1 MRDFSAAFDAGD
13 TMDENKKRPNLEML
27 GTNELPTDIEGG
39 RILPINLVGEMK
51 RSFISYAMAVII
63 SRALPDVRDG
73 LKPVH
78 RRILYAMDELSMQPD
93 KPFRKSARLVG
104 DVLGKYHPHGD
115 TAVYDAMV
123 RLAQPFSTRY
133 PLVEGHGN
141 FGSVDGDPA
150 AAMRYTEARMSRLTL
165 EMLRDL
171 DKNTVDFYPNFDETL
186 MQPAVLPARYPN
198 LLVNGSNGIAVG
210 MATNIPPHNLGEAI
224 DACTAMID
232 NPDITIDEL
241 MNYIPGPDFPTG
253 GVIMGDV
260 GIRHAY
266 FTGRGKILVRAKS
279 EIEQYKADRS
289 RIIVT
294 EIPYQ
299 VNKAKLVEKI
309 AELVHEKRVDG
320 ISDLRDESSRAGMR
334 IVIEL
339 KKDVNANVVLNNLY
353 KHTQLQDTFG
363 VIMIA
368 LVNGE
373 PKVLNLR
380 EMLYHYIAHQ
390 KDVVTRRTQFD
401 LDKARERLHILEGLM
416 IALDNIDEVIAII
429 KASANGAEAK
439 ERLIARFGFS
449 ERQAQ
454 AILDMRLQRLTGLE
468 REKLEA
474 EYGELKRTVE
484 YLASLLADEGKL
496 MGVVKDEMLEIRRR
510 FADPRRTEITKLVED
525 IDMDDIIQE
534 EDMVVTCTH
543 HGYIKRIAEATYR
556 TQRRGGVGVS
566 AGATREEDFLEDI
579 FVTSTH
585 SFIMFFTNKGRAFRI
600 KCYSIPEASRTA
612 KGTPIVNLLQ
622 LQTGE
627 FVTAA
632 FPIGKQT
639 EGGYLVLCTRQGIIK
654 KTPLSDFSNIRK
666 GGMIAQ
672 NLREGDELISVALS
686 EGDDEF
692 IIGTRDGMSIRFSEQ
707 DVRAMGRNASGVR
720 AIKLSEGDCVVDMS
734 KVKPGSC
741 VVAITENGMGKRTD
755 AEAYRIQGRAGK
767 GIIAMN
773 ITEKTGKLVCLKVS
787 EGNEDLMLIR
797 DDGVVIRVPIDTIS
811 VISRNTQGVRL
822 MKIDEG
828 HRVASVALAPHNDD
842 EPQQDGEADDAETTA
857 DAADENIATENPGAA
872 VDGFDESGTPENA

>member
-1 MRDFSAAFDAGD
+1 
-13 TMDENKKRPNLEML
+13 MDENKKRPNLEML
-27 GTNELPTDIEGG
+27 GTNELPTDVEGG

-210 MATNIPPHNLGEAI
+210 MATNIPPHNLGEAV
-224 DACTAMID
+224 DACAAMID

-429 KASANGAEAK
+429 KASATGAEAK

-510 FADPRRTEITKLVED
+510 FADPRRTEITKIVED

-556 TQRRGGVGVS
+556 TQRRGGVGIS

-585 SFIMFFTNKGRAFRI
+585 SYIMFFTNRGRAFRI

-632 FPIGKQT
+632 FPIGRQT
-639 EGGYLVLCTRQGIIK
+639 AGGYLVLCTRQGVIK

-666 GGMIAQ
+666 GGLIAQ

-686 EGDDEF
+686 AGDDEF

-707 DVRAMGRNASGVR
+707 DVRSMGRNASGVR

-734 KVKPGSC
+734 MVKPGSC
-741 VVAITENGMGKRTD
+741 VIAITENGMGKRTEED
-755 AEAYRIQGRAGK
+755 AYRVQGRAGK

-797 DDGVVIRVPIDTIS
+797 DDGVVIRVPVDTIS

-842 EPQQDGEADDAETTA
+842 EPQKGGEESDGEISNANA
-857 DAADENIATENPGAA
+857 DAAETAPSDTAENS
-872 VDGFDESGTPENA
+872 DTPEDLR

>member
-1 MRDFSAAFDAGD
+1 
-13 TMDENKKRPNLEML
+13 ML
-27 GTNELPTDIEGG
+27 GTNELPTDVEGG

-210 MATNIPPHNLGEAI
+210 MATNIPPHNLGEAV
-224 DACTAMID
+224 DACAAMID

-429 KASANGAEAK
+429 KASATGAEAK

-510 FADPRRTEITKLVED
+510 FADPRRTEITKIVED

-556 TQRRGGVGVS
+556 TQRRGGVGIS

-585 SFIMFFTNKGRAFRI
+585 SYIMFFTNKGRAFRI

-632 FPIGKQT
+632 FPIGRQT
-639 EGGYLVLCTRQGIIK
+639 EGGYLVLCTRQGVIK

-666 GGMIAQ
+666 GGLIAQ

-686 EGDDEF
+686 AGDDEF

-707 DVRAMGRNASGVR
+707 DVRSMGRNASGVR

-734 KVKPGSC
+734 MVKPGSC
-741 VVAITENGMGKRTD
+741 VIAITENGMGKRTEED
-755 AEAYRIQGRAGK
+755 AYRVQGRAGK

-797 DDGVVIRVPIDTIS
+797 DDGVVIRVPVDTIS

-842 EPQQDGEADDAETTA
+842 EPQKGGEESDGEISNANANADSGKTAPSDTAENS
-857 DAADENIATENPGAA
+857 D
-872 VDGFDESGTPENA
+872 TPEDLR

>member
-1 MRDFSAAFDAGD
+1 
-13 TMDENKKRPNLEML
+13 MDENKKRPNLEML
-27 GTNELPTDIEGG
+27 GTNELPTDVEGG

-115 TAVYDAMV
+115 KAVYDAMV

-210 MATNIPPHNLGEAI
+210 MATNIPPHNLGEAV
-224 DACTAMID
+224 DACAAMID

-496 MGVVKDEMLEIRRR
+496 MSVVKDEMLEIRRR
-510 FADPRRTEITKLVED
+510 FADPRRTEITKIVED

-556 TQRRGGVGVS
+556 TQRRGGVGIS

-585 SFIMFFTNKGRAFRI
+585 SYIMFFTNKGRAFRI

-632 FPIGKQT
+632 FPIGRQT
-639 EGGYLVLCTRQGIIK
+639 EGGYLVLCTRQGVIK

-666 GGMIAQ
+666 GGLIAQ

-686 EGDDEF
+686 AGDDEF

-707 DVRAMGRNASGVR
+707 DVRSMGRNASGVR

-734 KVKPGSC
+734 MVKPGSC
-741 VVAITENGMGKRTD
+741 VIAITENGMGKRTEED
-755 AEAYRIQGRAGK
+755 AYRVQGRAGK

-797 DDGVVIRVPIDTIS
+797 DDGVVIRVPVDTIS

-842 EPQQDGEADDAETTA
+842 EPQKGGEESDGEISNANENADSAETAPSDTA
-857 DAADENIATENPGAA
+857 ENS
-872 VDGFDESGTPENA
+872 DTPEDLR

>member
-1 MRDFSAAFDAGD
+1 
-13 TMDENKKRPNLEML
+13 ML
-27 GTNELPTDIEGG
+27 GTNELPTDVEGG

-210 MATNIPPHNLGEAI
+210 MATNIPPHNLGEAV
-224 DACTAMID
+224 DACAAMID

-429 KASANGAEAK
+429 KASATGAEAK

-510 FADPRRTEITKLVED
+510 FADPRRTEITKIVED

-556 TQRRGGVGVS
+556 TQRRGGVGIS

-585 SFIMFFTNKGRAFRI
+585 SYIMFFTNKGRAFRI

-632 FPIGKQT
+632 FPIGRQT
-639 EGGYLVLCTRQGIIK
+639 EGGYLVLCTRQGVIK

-666 GGMIAQ
+666 GGLIAQ

-686 EGDDEF
+686 AGDDEF

-707 DVRAMGRNASGVR
+707 DVRSMGRNASGVR

-734 KVKPGSC
+734 MVKPGSC
-741 VVAITENGMGKRTD
+741 VIAITENGMGKRTEED
-755 AEAYRIQGRAGK
+755 AYRVQGRAGK

-797 DDGVVIRVPIDTIS
+797 DDGVVIRVPVDTIS

-842 EPQQDGEADDAETTA
+842 EPQKGGEESDGEISNANANADSAETAPSDTA
-857 DAADENIATENPGAA
+857 EN
-872 VDGFDESGTPENA
+872 FDTPEDLR

>member
-1 MRDFSAAFDAGD
+1 
-13 TMDENKKRPNLEML
+13 MDENKKRPNLEML
-27 GTNELPTDIEGG
+27 GTNELPTDVEGG

-115 TAVYDAMV
+115 MAVYYAMV

-210 MATNIPPHNLGEAI
+210 MATNIPPHNLGEAV
-224 DACTAMID
+224 DACAAMID

-510 FADPRRTEITKLVED
+510 FADPRRTEITKIVED

-556 TQRRGGVGVS
+556 TQRRGGVGIS

-585 SFIMFFTNKGRAFRI
+585 SYIMFFTNKGRAFRI

-632 FPIGKQT
+632 FPIGRQT
-639 EGGYLVLCTRQGIIK
+639 EGGYLVLCTRQGVIK

-666 GGMIAQ
+666 GGLIAQ

-686 EGDDEF
+686 AGDDEF

-707 DVRAMGRNASGVR
+707 DVRSMGRNASGVR

-734 KVKPGSC
+734 MVKPGSC
-741 VVAITENGMGKRTD
+741 VIAITENGMGKRTEED
-755 AEAYRIQGRAGK
+755 AYRVQGRAGK
-767 GIIAMN
+767 GIIAIN

-797 DDGVVIRVPIDTIS
+797 DDGVVIRVPVDTIS

-842 EPQQDGEADDAETTA
+842 EPQKGGEESDGEISNANADSGKTAPSDTAENS
-857 DAADENIATENPGAA
+857 D
-872 VDGFDESGTPENA
+872 TPEDLR

>member
-1 MRDFSAAFDAGD
+1 
-13 TMDENKKRPNLEML
+13 MDENKKRPNLEML
-27 GTNELPTDIEGG
+27 GTNELPTDVEGG

-210 MATNIPPHNLGEAI
+210 MATNIPPHNLGEAV
-224 DACTAMID
+224 DACAAMID

-320 ISDLRDESSRAGMR
+320 ISDLRDESSRAGMC

-496 MGVVKDEMLEIRRR
+496 MSVVKDEMLEIRRR
-510 FADPRRTEITKLVED
+510 FADPRRTEITKIVED

-556 TQRRGGVGVS
+556 TQRRGGVGIS

-585 SFIMFFTNKGRAFRI
+585 SYIMFFTNKGRAFRI

-632 FPIGKQT
+632 FPIGRQT
-639 EGGYLVLCTRQGIIK
+639 EGGYLVLCTRQGVIK

-666 GGMIAQ
+666 GGLIAQ

-686 EGDDEF
+686 AGDDEF

-707 DVRAMGRNASGVR
+707 DVRSMGRNASGVR

-734 KVKPGSC
+734 MVKPGSC
-741 VVAITENGMGKRTD
+741 VIAITENGMGKRTEED
-755 AEAYRIQGRAGK
+755 AYRVQGRAGK

-797 DDGVVIRVPIDTIS
+797 DDGVVIRVPVDTIS

-842 EPQQDGEADDAETTA
+842 EPQKGGEESDGEISNANANADSAETAPSDTA
-857 DAADENIATENPGAA
+857 ENS
-872 VDGFDESGTPENA
+872 DTPEDLR

>member
-1 MRDFSAAFDAGD
+1 
-13 TMDENKKRPNLEML
+13 MDENKKRPNLEML
-27 GTNELPTDIEGG
+27 GTNELPTDVEGG

-115 TAVYDAMV
+115 MAVYDAMV

-210 MATNIPPHNLGEAI
+210 MATNIPPHNLGEAV
-224 DACTAMID
+224 DACAAMID

-510 FADPRRTEITKLVED
+510 FADPRRTEITKIVED

-556 TQRRGGVGVS
+556 TQRRGGVGIS

-585 SFIMFFTNKGRAFRI
+585 SYIMFFTNKGRAFRI

-632 FPIGKQT
+632 FPIGRQT
-639 EGGYLVLCTRQGIIK
+639 EGGYLVLCTRQGVIK

-666 GGMIAQ
+666 GGLIAQ

-686 EGDDEF
+686 AGDDEF

-707 DVRAMGRNASGVR
+707 DVRSMGRNASGVR

-734 KVKPGSC
+734 MVKPGSC
-741 VVAITENGMGKRTD
+741 VIAITENGMGKRTEED
-755 AEAYRIQGRAGK
+755 AYRVQGRAGK

-797 DDGVVIRVPIDTIS
+797 DDGVVIRVPVDTIS

-842 EPQQDGEADDAETTA
+842 EPQKGGEESDGEISNANDNADSAETA
-857 DAADENIATENPGAA
+857 PSDAQENS
-872 VDGFDESGTPENA
+872 DTPEDLR

>member
-1 MRDFSAAFDAGD
+1 
-13 TMDENKKRPNLEML
+13 MDEKKKRQNLEML
-27 GTNELPTDIEGG
+27 GTNELPQDIEGG

-51 RSFISYAMAVII
+51 KSFISYAMAVII

-93 KPFRKSARLVG
+93 KPFRKCARLVG

-115 TAVYDAMV
+115 TAVYDATV

-150 AAMRYTEARMSRLTL
+150 AAMRYTECRMSRLTL
-165 EMLRDL
+165 EMLSDL

-210 MATNIPPHNLGEAI
+210 MATNIPPHNLGETI
-224 DACTAMID
+224 DAFVAMID
-232 NPDITIDEL
+232 DPDITIDEL

-266 FTGRGKILVRAKS
+266 FTGRGRILVRAKS

-309 AELVHEKRVDG
+309 AELIHEKKVDG

-368 LVNGE
+368 LVDGE

-380 EMLYHYIAHQ
+380 EMLWYYLEHQ
-390 KDVVTRRTQFD
+390 KEVVTRRTQFD
-401 LDKARERLHILEGLM
+401 LDKARERLHIIEGLI

-449 ERQAQ
+449 EKQAQ

-474 EYGELKRTVE
+474 EYAELKKTVE
-484 YLASLLADEGKL
+484 YLLAILSDEKKLLGVIRDE
-496 MGVVKDEMLEIRRR
+496 VLEIRRR
-510 FADPRRTEITKLVED
+510 FADPRRTEITKIIED

-566 AGATREEDFLEDI
+566 AGATRDEDFLEDI

-585 SFIMFFTNKGRAFRI
+585 SYIMFFTNKGRAFRI

-632 FPIGKQT
+632 FPIGKDVGGGD
-639 EGGYLVLCTRQGIIK
+639 EGYLVLCTRNGVIK

-666 GGMIAQ
+666 GGIIAQ
-672 NLREGDELISVALS
+672 NLREGDELISVDRS
-686 EGDDEF
+686 SGRDEF
-692 IIGTRDGMSIRFSEQ
+692 IIGTREGKSIRFSEE
-707 DVRAMGRNASGVR
+707 DVRAMGRAAAGVR
-720 AIKLSEGDCVVDMS
+720 AIKLDEGDAVVDMS
-734 KVKPGSC
+734 KVKKGEY
-741 VVAITENGMGKRTD
+741 VIAIAENGMGKRTD
-755 AEAYRIQGRAGK
+755 EEEYRQQGRAGK

-773 ITEKTGKLVCLKVS
+773 ITEKTGKLICLKVAS
-787 EGNEDLMLIR
+787 GNEDLMLIR
-797 DDGVVIRVPIDTIS
+797 DDGIVIRIPVSAIS

-822 MKIDEG
+822 MRIDGE

-842 EPQQDGEADDAETTA
+842 EPEKPEGEETVTAPAEEITVSVPEPAVEPEGEDGEE
-857 DAADENIATENPGAA
+857 
-872 VDGFDESGTPENA
+872 

>member
-1 MRDFSAAFDAGD
+1 
-13 TMDENKKRPNLEML
+13 MDENKKRPNLEML
-27 GTNELPTDIEGG
+27 GTNELPTDVEGG

-123 RLAQPFSTRY
+123 RLAQSFSTRY

-210 MATNIPPHNLGEAI
+210 MATNIPPHNLGEAV
-224 DACTAMID
+224 DACAAMID

-510 FADPRRTEITKLVED
+510 FADPRRTEITKIVED

-556 TQRRGGVGVS
+556 TQRRGGVGIS

-585 SFIMFFTNKGRAFRI
+585 SYIMFFTNKGRAFRI

-632 FPIGKQT
+632 FPIGRQT
-639 EGGYLVLCTRQGIIK
+639 EGGYLVLCTRQGVIK

-666 GGMIAQ
+666 GGLIAQ

-686 EGDDEF
+686 AGDDEF

-707 DVRAMGRNASGVR
+707 DVRSMGRNASGVR

-734 KVKPGSC
+734 MVKPGSC
-741 VVAITENGMGKRTD
+741 VIAITENGMGKRTEED
-755 AEAYRIQGRAGK
+755 AYRVQGRAGK

-797 DDGVVIRVPIDTIS
+797 DDGVVIRVPVDTIS

-842 EPQQDGEADDAETTA
+842 EPQKGGEESDGEISNANANA
-857 DAADENIATENPGAA
+857 DAGKTAPSDTAENS
-872 VDGFDESGTPENA
+872 DTPEDLR

>member
-1 MRDFSAAFDAGD
+1 
-13 TMDENKKRPNLEML
+13 MDENKKRPNLEML
-27 GTNELPTDIEGG
+27 GTNELPTDVEGG

-115 TAVYDAMV
+115 KAVYDAMV

-210 MATNIPPHNLGEAI
+210 MATNIPPHNLGEAV
-224 DACTAMID
+224 DACAAMID

-429 KASANGAEAK
+429 KASATGAEAK

-510 FADPRRTEITKLVED
+510 FADPRRTEITKIVED

-556 TQRRGGVGVS
+556 TQRRGGVGIS

-585 SFIMFFTNKGRAFRI
+585 SYIMFFTNKGRAFRI

-632 FPIGKQT
+632 FPIGRQT
-639 EGGYLVLCTRQGIIK
+639 EGGYLVLCTRQGVIK

-666 GGMIAQ
+666 GGLIAQ

-686 EGDDEF
+686 AGDDEF

-707 DVRAMGRNASGVR
+707 DVRSMGRNASGVR

-734 KVKPGSC
+734 MVKPGSC
-741 VVAITENGMGKRTD
+741 VIAITENGMGKRTEED
-755 AEAYRIQGRAGK
+755 AYRVQGRAGK

-797 DDGVVIRVPIDTIS
+797 DDGVVIRVPVDTIS

-842 EPQQDGEADDAETTA
+842 EPQKGGEESDGEISNANANADSAETAPSDTA
-857 DAADENIATENPGAA
+857 EN
-872 VDGFDESGTPENA
+872 FDTPEDLR

>member
-1 MRDFSAAFDAGD
+1 
-13 TMDENKKRPNLEML
+13 MDENKKRPNLEML
-27 GTNELPTDIEGG
+27 GTNELPTDVEGG

-210 MATNIPPHNLGEAI
+210 MATNIPPHNLGEAV
-224 DACTAMID
+224 DACAAMID

-468 REKLEA
+468 CEKLEA

-510 FADPRRTEITKLVED
+510 FADPRRTEITKIVED

-556 TQRRGGVGVS
+556 TQRRGGVGIS

-585 SFIMFFTNKGRAFRI
+585 SYIMFFTNKGRAFRI

-632 FPIGKQT
+632 FPIGRQT
-639 EGGYLVLCTRQGIIK
+639 EGGYLVLCTRQGVIK

-666 GGMIAQ
+666 GGLIAQ

-686 EGDDEF
+686 AGDDEF

-707 DVRAMGRNASGVR
+707 DVRSMGRNASGVR

-734 KVKPGSC
+734 MVKPGSC
-741 VVAITENGMGKRTD
+741 VIAITENGMGKRTEED
-755 AEAYRIQGRAGK
+755 AYRVQGRAGK

-797 DDGVVIRVPIDTIS
+797 DDGVVIRVPVDTIS

-842 EPQQDGEADDAETTA
+842 EPQKGGEESDGEISNANANA
-857 DAADENIATENPGAA
+857 DAGKTAPSDTAENS
-872 VDGFDESGTPENA
+872 DTPEDRR

>member
-1 MRDFSAAFDAGD
+1 
-13 TMDENKKRPNLEML
+13 MDENKKRPNLEML
-27 GTNELPTDIEGG
+27 GTNELPTDVEGG

-115 TAVYDAMV
+115 KAVYNAMV

-210 MATNIPPHNLGEAI
+210 MATNIPPHNLGEAV
-224 DACTAMID
+224 DACAAMID

-496 MGVVKDEMLEIRRR
+496 MSVVKDEMLEIRRR
-510 FADPRRTEITKLVED
+510 FADPRRTEITKIVED

-556 TQRRGGVGVS
+556 TQRRGGVGIS

-585 SFIMFFTNKGRAFRI
+585 SYIMFFTNKGRAFRI

-632 FPIGKQT
+632 FPIGRQT
-639 EGGYLVLCTRQGIIK
+639 EGGYLVLCTRQGVIK

-666 GGMIAQ
+666 GGLIAQ

-686 EGDDEF
+686 AGDDEF

-707 DVRAMGRNASGVR
+707 DVRSMGRNASGVR

-734 KVKPGSC
+734 MVKPGSC
-741 VVAITENGMGKRTD
+741 VIAITENGMGKRTEED
-755 AEAYRIQGRAGK
+755 AYRVQGRAGK

-797 DDGVVIRVPIDTIS
+797 DDGVVIRVPVDTIS

-842 EPQQDGEADDAETTA
+842 EPQKGGEESDGEISNANANADSAETAPSDTA
-857 DAADENIATENPGAA
+857 ENS
-872 VDGFDESGTPENA
+872 DTPEDLR

>member
-1 MRDFSAAFDAGD
+1 
-13 TMDENKKRPNLEML
+13 MDENKKRPNLEML
-27 GTNELPTDIEGG
+27 GTNELPTDVEGG

-115 TAVYDAMV
+115 MAVYDAMV

-210 MATNIPPHNLGEAI
+210 MATNIPPHNLGEAV
-224 DACTAMID
+224 DACAAMID

-429 KASANGAEAK
+429 KASATGAEAK

-510 FADPRRTEITKLVED
+510 FADPRRTEITKIVED

-556 TQRRGGVGVS
+556 TQRRGGVGIS

-585 SFIMFFTNKGRAFRI
+585 SYIMFFTNKGRAFRI

-632 FPIGKQT
+632 FPIGRQT
-639 EGGYLVLCTRQGIIK
+639 EGGYLVLCTRQGVIK

-666 GGMIAQ
+666 GGLIAQ

-686 EGDDEF
+686 AGDDEF

-707 DVRAMGRNASGVR
+707 DVRSMGRNASGVR

-734 KVKPGSC
+734 MVKPGSC
-741 VVAITENGMGKRTD
+741 VIAITENGMGKRTEED
-755 AEAYRIQGRAGK
+755 AYRVQGRAGK

-797 DDGVVIRVPIDTIS
+797 DDGVVIRVPVDTIS

-842 EPQQDGEADDAETTA
+842 EPQKGGEESDGEISNANANA
-857 DAADENIATENPGAA
+857 DAGKTAPSDTAENS
-872 VDGFDESGTPENA
+872 DTPEDLR

>member
-1 MRDFSAAFDAGD
+1 
-13 TMDENKKRPNLEML
+13 MDENKKRPNLEML
-27 GTNELPTDIEGG
+27 GTNELPTDVEGG

-210 MATNIPPHNLGEAI
+210 MATNIPPHNLGEAV
-224 DACTAMID
+224 DACAAMID

-416 IALDNIDEVIAII
+416 IALDNIDEVIATI

-510 FADPRRTEITKLVED
+510 FADPRRTEITKIVED

-556 TQRRGGVGVS
+556 TQRRGGVGIS

-585 SFIMFFTNKGRAFRI
+585 SYIMFFTNKGRAFRI

-632 FPIGKQT
+632 FPIGRQT
-639 EGGYLVLCTRQGIIK
+639 EGGYLVLCTRQGVIK

-666 GGMIAQ
+666 GGLIAQ

-686 EGDDEF
+686 AGDDEF

-707 DVRAMGRNASGVR
+707 DVRSMGRNASGVR

-734 KVKPGSC
+734 MVKPGSC
-741 VVAITENGMGKRTD
+741 VIAITENGMGKRTEED
-755 AEAYRIQGRAGK
+755 AYRVQGRAGK

-797 DDGVVIRVPIDTIS
+797 DDGVVIRVPVDTIS

-842 EPQQDGEADDAETTA
+842 EPQKGGEESDGEISNANANA
-857 DAADENIATENPGAA
+857 DAGKTAPSDTAENS
-872 VDGFDESGTPENA
+872 DTPEDLR